1 MLSPLGELPAS
12 LWADIGVFLGKRKAD
27 MPLGRWACPWAGSKA
42 GWSGHGQAGILT
54 FWACSNAYVD
64 GKSTMFVVMFVP

>member
-27 MPLGRWACPWAGSKA
+27 MPLGRWAGLKA
-42 GWSGHGQAGILT
+42 GYLSHGQAGTLKIL
-54 FWACSNAYVD
+54 
-64 GKSTMFVVMFVP
+64 GMQ